1 MKISIITPTY
11 NSGKTISRTIESI
24 ISQNYT
30 DLEYII
36 ADGLSSD
43 NTKDVVSK
51 HQEKINIKLV
61 SEKDNGIYD
70 AMNKGIKISTG
81 EIIGIL
87 NSDDFFDNDNVLK
100 TISDA
105 FIDSKIDAVYG
116 DIKYFDD
123 DINKTTRYWKA
134 GEYSI
139 RKFDNGWMIPH
150 PALFVRKS
158 VYERFGFFNT
168 DFEQAADYEF
178 MLRLLKINKINLK
191 YIPEVFVKM
200 YAGGISGSSL
210 GQRIKGWRETK
221 KAWLINSLKIP
232 KFFITRR
239 IINKLSQFIF
249 KN

>member
-11 NSGKTISRTIESI
+11 NSGKTLARTIESVI
-24 ISQNYT
+24 TQNYS

-36 ADGLSSD
+36 IDGLSSD
-43 NTKDVVSK
+43 NTKDIVSSY
-51 HQEKINIKLV
+51 QKINIKIV

-70 AMNKGIKISTG
+70 AMNKGVKIATG
-81 EIIGIL
+81 EIISIL

-134 GEYSI
+134 GEYKES
-139 RKFDNGWMIPH
+139 KLNNGWIIPH

-158 VYERFGFFNT
+158 VYDKYGLFNT
-168 DFEQAADYEF
+168 DLKIAADYEF
-178 MLRLLKINKINLK
+178 ILRILKVHKINVK
-191 YIPEVFVKM
+191 YIPTVFVRM
-200 YAGGISGSSL
+200 YNAGTSGKNFK
-210 GQRIKGWRETK
+210 QRMKGWKEMK
-221 KAWLINSLKIP
+221 KAWLMNSLKTP